1 MTFSVTNKYYVEM
14 EVSYIP
20 LARRERDKR
29 KHVVEMVESV
39 IDNGDFV

>member
-20 LARRERDKR
+20 LAPRERQKKACCR
-29 KHVVEMVESV
+29 
-39 IDNGDFV
+39 NG